1 MTGLFNGDEPPLSSW
16 YWDIRMLHL
25 LASHFYF
32 LFWIP
37 LRLWKQLGKEISEGQ
52 EMGSTGEARGLVTEN
67 FPLIGDGH
75 FAQWTGSSWVTVF
88 EIYARGAAPGI
99 DQRVNAFLFLPGL
112 RIIDGWS
119 WCTWEKTWRWATSSK
134 KCRIFFCGTGSW
146 LLPWLSLKS
155 SFQSDTLELG
165 GKDWE
170 FAMCSIFASTNMM
183 TISKASSDDT
193 RFVYCSGSQKVSLG
207 SMTNQGNQDHPGPKP
222 ALLGLF
228 SFWCGQ
234 WSYLQIHRQFRL
246 IELCLV
252 NFWM

>member
-1 MTGLFNGDEPPLSSW
+1 MLFCFCQACESLMADL
-16 YWDIRMLHL
+16 D
-25 LASHFYF
+25 
-32 LFWIP
+32 
-37 LRLWKQLGKEISEGQ
+37 
-52 EMGSTGEARGLVTEN
+52 
-67 FPLIGDGH
+67 
-75 FAQWTGSSWVTVF
+75 
-88 EIYARGAAPGI
+88 APGKRL
-99 DQRVNAFLFLPGL
+99 DVEL
-112 RIIDGWS
+112 RPPKS
-119 WCTWEKTWRWATSSK
+119 AA
-134 KCRIFFCGTGSW
+134 IFFVRLAAGCCPDFHS
-146 LLPWLSLKS
+146 KS

-193 RFVYCSGSQKVSLG
+193 HFVYCSGSQKVSLG
-207 SMTNQGNQDHPGPKP
+207 SMTNQANQDHPGPKP

-246 IELCLV
+246 IELCPV